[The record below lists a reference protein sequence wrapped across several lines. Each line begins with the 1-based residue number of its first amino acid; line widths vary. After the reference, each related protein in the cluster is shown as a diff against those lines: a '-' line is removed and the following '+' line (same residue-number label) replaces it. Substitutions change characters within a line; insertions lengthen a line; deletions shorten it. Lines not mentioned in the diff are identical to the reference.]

1 MTKARQLAD
10 LGNAYDDGAITGSNM
25 IINGSMAI
33 SQRNGTSATSVSSGA
48 NTYGLDRF
56 FARIQ
61 GSSGAA
67 TQQQVS
73 DSPDVFSNSVK
84 FTVTSA
90 DTNLSSGDYN
100 RLHQE
105 IEGNTISRLGWGT
118 SSAKPVTLSF
128 WVKGSVTGIYSI
140 GIYNGDVGRSIVQ
153 EYTITSS
160 NVWEYKTISIIGE
173 TSGVWAN
180 DNSAELRVSFSLGA
194 GSSFSTSSVGV
205 WQNAFN
211 FSSSNNVNIMAT
223 AGATFQITGVQ
234 LEVGDTATPFEH
246 RSYGEELARCQRYY
260 ETGKTGA
267 SAYGASGTGFLGSM
281 VDYKVEKRAAAT
293 LTQASQSYNQID
305 SNNIFLGNVGLTIA
319 LNETNGFH
327 HCAIHGNVNAKYAFT
342 YTADAEL

>member
-10 LGNAYDDGAITGSNM
+10 LGNAYDDGALSNRNL

-246 RSYGEELARCQRYY
+246 RSYGDELAKCQRYY
-260 ETGKTGA
+260 QTTNYYYEGDFGSSGNGVPHQSIVPTNMRA
-267 SAYGASGTGFLGSM
+267 SA
-281 VDYKVEKRAAAT
+281 T
-293 LTQASQSYNQID
+293 L
-305 SNNIFLGNVGLTIA
+305 
-319 LNETNGFH
+319 
-327 HCAIHGNVNAKYAFT
+327 AFT
-342 YTADAEL
+342 GGGNGGACTGLHSAQMLSFSGYSAFKTVLNFSGVGYGYFVKDVTLDAEL